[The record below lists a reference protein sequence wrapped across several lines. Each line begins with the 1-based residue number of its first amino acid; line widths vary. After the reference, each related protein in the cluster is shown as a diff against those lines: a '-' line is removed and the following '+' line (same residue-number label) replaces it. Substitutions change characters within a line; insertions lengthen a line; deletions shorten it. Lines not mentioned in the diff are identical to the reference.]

1 MSKASNARDAT
12 KRWQTYDINTAGLSS
27 VAWSGS
33 YNDLNNKPTLFSGN
47 YADLTNKPTIPAA
60 QVQTDWNA
68 SSGMGVLLNKPSIPT
83 VPRIA
88 YYTVSTDTSGV
99 WTASLSGFTTVS
111 HVDCIAI
118 NTANTAA
125 GARIA
130 TLSSFSTTTAT
141 GTVCLANSITS
152 ILGLL
157 GLGLSGAGV
166 SVRVRV
172 EGT

>member
-1 MSKASNARDAT
+1 MGKASNQRDAAS
-12 KRWQTYDINTAGLSS
+12 RWQVFDMNTAGFHK

-33 YNDLNNKPTLFSGN
+33 YNDLENKPTLFSGS
-47 YADLTNKPTIPAA
+47 YADLTGKPTIPAA

-68 SSGMGVLLNKPSIPT
+68 TSGMAVLLNKPAIPS
-83 VPRIA
+83 VPK
-88 YYTVSTDTSGV
+88 VSYFSVTTDANGLWSVNIT
-99 WTASLSGFTTVS
+99 GFTSVS
-111 HVDCIAI
+111 HVSAVAI

-130 TLSSFSTTTAT
+130 TLSSFTNTLAT